1 MSKRYYETT
10 FIVDSILEDEKVDAI
25 ITRYNNF
32 FTKNDGEVVKTEK
45 WGRRKLTYPIKK
57 RVTGS
62 YITFEFS
69 ADPSIIAKL
78 ERTYHLDDDVLRF
91 LTVSYDKK
99 SLETRNTYLA
109 RKEAEDKARADARL
123 EAQHLLENP
132 VEAVIPIEEEVKE
145 VTETKSE

>member
-62 YITFEFS
+62 YITFEFT
-69 ADPSIIAKL
+69 ANPSIISKL
-78 ERTYHLDDDVLRF
+78 ERAYHLDDDILRF

-99 SLETRNTYLA
+99 SLDTRNTYLA
-109 RKEAEDKARADARL
+109 RKEAEEKARAEARL
-123 EAQHLLENP
+123 ELAQQEMEP
-132 VEAVIPIEEEVKE
+132 AVIEPEPVAAAEIPA
-145 VTETKSE
+145 ETKSE